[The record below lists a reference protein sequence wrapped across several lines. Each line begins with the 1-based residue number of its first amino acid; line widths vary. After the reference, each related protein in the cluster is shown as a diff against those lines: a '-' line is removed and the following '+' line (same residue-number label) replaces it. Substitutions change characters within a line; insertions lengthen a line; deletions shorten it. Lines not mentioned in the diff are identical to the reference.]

1 MLRMELHWRTLMT
14 REQIENISDYNSDL
28 KYKSKH
34 LIKEQ
39 AYQSYL
45 MNGDKESFLRSRCET
60 ALYRVKGE
68 NIIVLFEQRPHSES
82 LNDRQSCFDSRG
94 VKIPRM
100 RGTASTVGRL
110 RHYSS
115 SGNAVA
121 TSFSSLACACISG

>member
-1 MLRMELHWRTLMT
+1 
-14 REQIENISDYNSDL
+14 
-28 KYKSKH
+28 
-34 LIKEQ
+34 
-39 AYQSYL
+39 
-45 MNGDKESFLRSRCET
+45 
-60 ALYRVKGE
+60 
-68 NIIVLFEQRPHSES
+68 
-82 LNDRQSCFDSRG
+82 